1 MTSLFLVQI
10 SGLSENESS
19 AVNWIM
25 IGNWR
30 LSISNDTSIQ
40 NNQSSDV
47 FNAAIEMVKPDGTT
61 RHTHTMTDF
70 VVLNMSHPDNNSTP
84 YNRTSK
90 ISL

>member
-1 MTSLFLVQI
+1 M
-10 SGLSENESS
+10 N
-19 AVNWIM
+19 
-25 IGNWR
+25 GNWR
-30 LSISNDTSIQ
+30 LNISNDTSIQ

-47 FNAAIEMVKPDGTT
+47 FNAAIEMVKSDGTT

-70 VVLNMSHPDNNSTP
+70 VVLNMSHPDNNSMP